1 MKKILIMMGIL
12 LIMVGCSAHGQSMS
26 KDEFGKV
33 GFMLVDGLNGDYYN
47 CTFNEDDYTS
57 KNKKW
62 LDVHNID
69 CSNGKKND
77 PEHIE
82 FFEKLENYVRKN
94 HLQISNTYAVEAVM
108 MTQNY
113 MEDHFPMMLSREKAT
128 TMYFVFGDSKT
139 NINAYDKG
147 NRDPESQPDYEHN
160 SFDSG
165 RSYNGDNNNE
175 APEGFDTGSDEENV
189 WRKYADINAI
199 DIFSPDDDPKEI
211 LHDLKAS
218 SYNFPENVVCQF
230 DAFDDLQRLDE
241 NKYVIKEIRCNIGRN
256 ITEYQDEIEEM
267 SGNGIRIDKF
277 RDPEVFQVIK
287 RSYDE
292 INGRTNRTD
301 DHRSI
306 IIEFKFK

>member
-1 MKKILIMMGIL
+1 MKKILILMGIML
-12 LIMVGCSAHGQSMS
+12 LMVGCSAHGQSMS
-26 KDEFGKV
+26 KEEMGKV

-77 PEHIE
+77 PEHME

-147 NRDPESQPDYEHN
+147 NKDPESQPDYEHN

-165 RSYNGDNNNE
+165 RSYNEDNSNE
-175 APEGFDTGSDEENV
+175 VPEGFDTGSDEENV
-189 WRKYADINAI
+189 WRNYATIVNI
-199 DIFSPDDDPKEI
+199 DSLDPNE
-211 LHDLKAS
+211 HDAEKFQEYLDQLT
-218 SYNFPENVVCQF
+218 FGNVICQF

-241 NKYVIKEIRCNIGRN
+241 NKYTIKELRCTNNAMRWQQ
-256 ITEYQDEIEEM
+256 YIEEI
-267 SGNGIRIDKF
+267 SGNGMRIDKF
-277 RDPEVFQVIK
+277 RDPKLFKAIK
-287 RSYDE
+287 ENYDKINSRKNDHDLFRAIFIELDFRSDL
-292 INGRTNRTD
+292 
-301 DHRSI
+301 
-306 IIEFKFK
+306 

>member
-12 LIMVGCSAHGQSMS
+12 LILVGCSAHGQSMS

-33 GFMLVDGLNGDYYN
+33 GFMLVDGLNDDYYN
-47 CTFNEDDYTS
+47 CTFNENDYTS

-69 CSNGKKND
+69 CSNGKKLD
-77 PEHIE
+77 PEHTE

-94 HLQISNTYAVEAVM
+94 HLQISSTYAVEAVM

-113 MEDHFPMMLSREKAT
+113 MEDHFPMMLSKEKAT

-147 NRDPESQPDYEHN
+147 NKDPESQPDYEHN

-165 RSYNGDNNNE
+165 RSYSGDNSNE
-175 APEGFDTGSDEENV
+175 APEGFDIGSDEDNV
-189 WRKYADINAI
+189 WRKGI
-199 DIFSPDDDPKEI
+199 DFFLQDDDPKEV
-211 LHDLKAS
+211 LHDIKAS
-218 SYNFPENVVCQF
+218 SYNYPENVVCQF

-241 NKYVIKEIRCNIGRN
+241 NKYVIKEIRCNIGKN
-256 ITEYQDEIEEM
+256 ITKYQDKIEEI

-277 RDPEVFQVIK
+277 RDPEIFAAIK
-287 RSYDE
+287 ASYDE
-292 INGRTNRTD
+292 INGRTNSTD

-306 IIEFKFK
+306 LIDFRFK